1 MRVTVSDL
9 EVRWGARVVLAGV
22 SASFEAPGRVSI
34 MGPSGAG
41 KSTLLAVIAGQ
52 VAPTS
57 GSIGIESEGDGRA
70 EWIVQSSP
78 LLAARTALA
87 NVALGPLSRGMAP
100 GRAGARS
107 RRVMADLGLGHLVDM
122 PVHTLSGGERQR
134 VAVSRAVASGAG
146 LVLAD
151 EPTASLDHAA
161 KRSVI
166 EALARVSGHGTL
178 LIVATHDPEVSAACD
193 RVFRLVEGRLVE
205 EEP

>member
-1 MRVTVSDL
+1 MTVSGL
-9 EVRWGARVVLAGV
+9 EVRWGARVVLAGA
-22 SASFEAPGRVSI
+22 SARFEAPQRVSI

-52 VAPTS
+52 VIPAA
-57 GSIGIESEGDGRA
+57 GSVEVESEGDCRP

-87 NVALGPLSRGMAP
+87 NVMLGPLSRGMAP
-100 GRAGARS
+100 ARAEVRS
-107 RRVMADLGLGHLVDM
+107 RRIMGDLGLGPLLHV

-151 EPTASLDHAA
+151 EPTASLDEAA

-166 EALARVSGHGTL
+166 EALARVTEHGAL

-193 RVFRLVEGRLVE
+193 RRFRLLDGRLVE
-205 EEP
+205 EES